1 MAKFVLC
8 KVDSLFSNL
17 IMLTIIGGG
26 MIVHSLTSLTI
37 KSYYGDP
44 WGYVAFLIPFGSEV
58 YLACIQLEDN
68 MYNYT
73 IFLTSFI
80 CIASLSALL
89 WVLKNVVMKKVSR
102 SLN

>member
-1 MAKFVLC
+1 MAKFVLY
-8 KVDSLFSNL
+8 KFDSLFSNL
-17 IMLTIIGGG
+17 MMLIIIGGA
-26 MIVHSLTSLTI
+26 MIVHTLTSLTI

-44 WGYVAFLIPFGSEV
+44 WGYVAFLIPFGSEA
-58 YLACIQLEDN
+58 YLAFIQLGDN

-89 WVLKNVVMKKVSR
+89 WVLKNIIMKRVTS